1 MSCTAPEVDE
11 ETFSL
16 KGAEGIKVW
25 SIGLF
30 DRFQTRVYM
39 FTTFLVFCLTSE
51 RRELE
56 RKVEDLKKNR
66 SVALGRQKGFEEEIL
81 HFRKELREDQYCQ
94 AEERFRDKMI
104 IKRTTELVIKDL
116 DIYYKALDQ

>member
-1 MSCTAPEVDE
+1 MLC
-11 ETFSL
+11 FN
-16 KGAEGIKVW
+16 
-25 SIGLF
+25 
-30 DRFQTRVYM
+30 
-39 FTTFLVFCLTSE
+39 SE

-66 SVALGRQKGFEEEIL
+66 SVALGRQNGFEEEIL
-81 HFRKELREDQYCQ
+81 RCRKELREDQYCQ

-104 IKRTTELVIKDL
+104 IMRTTELANKDL

>member
-1 MSCTAPEVDE
+1 MSSEEDEVIIL
-11 ETFSL
+11 FNRFR
-16 KGAEGIKVW
+16 GIGPAG
-25 SIGLF
+25 SYT
-30 DRFQTRVYM
+30 RFQTSVCM
-39 FTTFLVFCLTSE
+39 FSNISCVVFCLTSE

-56 RKVEDLKKNR
+56 RKLEDLKKNR
-66 SVALGRQKGFEEEIL
+66 SLAVGRQRGFEEEIL

-104 IKRTTELVIKDL
+104 VMRTTELANKDL

>member
-1 MSCTAPEVDE
+1 MFLSC
-11 ETFSL
+11 
-16 KGAEGIKVW
+16 
-25 SIGLF
+25 
-30 DRFQTRVYM
+30 
-39 FTTFLVFCLTSE
+39 LVFCVTSE

-66 SVALGRQKGFEEEIL
+66 SVGLGRQKGFEEEIL
-81 HFRKELREDQYCQ
+81 RFRKELREDQYCQ

-104 IKRTTELVIKDL
+104 IMRTTELANKDL

>member
-1 MSCTAPEVDE
+1 
-11 ETFSL
+11 
-16 KGAEGIKVW
+16 
-25 SIGLF
+25 
-30 DRFQTRVYM
+30 M
-39 FTTFLVFCLTSE
+39 FCFTSE

-56 RKVEDLKKNR
+56 RRVEELKKNR

-81 HFRKELREDQYCQ
+81 RLRKELREDQYCQ

-104 IKRTTELVIKDL
+104 IMRTTELANKDL